1 MWGLDLRAKNKT
13 LVLVMENASN
23 SEASACGFFVFF
35 LSQQNEHL
43 EVNIIDTLFF
53 CNDKARWII

>member
-35 LSQQNEHL
+35 
-43 EVNIIDTLFF
+43 VTA
-53 CNDKARWII
+53 K

>member
-13 LVLVMENASN
+13 LVLVIENASN

-35 LSQQNEHL
+35 
-43 EVNIIDTLFF
+43 VTA
-53 CNDKARWII
+53 K